1 MQQARNRSL
10 GLNGGFSMSL
20 SLPAIIVQGAES
32 LLSMA
37 EGILQ
42 DAKISQ
48 GKDAVFEFPDT
59 AYHLPMIYALTGLA
73 VQTVGDMEVALGKA
87 NDLVAGIR
95 EHRGAEPSLGDALE
109 AGLAAHFGVELILA
123 LRGLCGQEPVHDQG
137 SGISYHGFLSDTMQR
152 TLGVKLV
159 DGTIPG
165 VAVILGAAPDD
176 GTAVRIVREL
186 QENRIFVLLAGSGI
200 SEQLKR
206 AGVDFGL
213 ESRIVPLGP
222 EPIHALYAVNW
233 AVRAALIFGG
243 KKAGDMPEHLAY
255 QRERVNAFVIAL
267 GAPTPEILAVG
278 AGAIVLGYPVI
289 SDQNV
294 PTLEAEGICPNEA
307 LVGVPDHAKIAQ
319 RAVEVRGLKITV
331 SKPPIPVPYGPAFE
345 GERVRKENTFAEFG
359 GQRSAAFEWVRTLPA
374 EEIEHNRVTVVGTD
388 WQQRYQKGGVLPL
401 AIVVDVA
408 GRKMQPDFEGVIERK
423 IHTNINEAH
432 GIWHM
437 GQRDIIWIRISS
449 EAKQA
454 GFELEHIG
462 VIQTAAILHKFGQ
475 IVDKVQVT
483 LYVDDADVL
492 RFREEARRSYLE
504 RDRRLGSLTDES
516 VGDFYSCLLCQSFA
530 PSHVCVISPERLGL
544 CGAFNWLDAKA
555 AFEIDPTGGN
565 QPIQKGELLDER
577 VGRYSGVDDY
587 LKKASGGAV
596 ETLNMYTLME
606 NPMTSCGCF
615 ECIVGIV
622 PEANGVLI
630 VHRGHAGMTPAG
642 MKFSTLAASVGGG
655 VQTPGFMGVGVNF
668 ITSKKFIAGDG
679 GLRRVVWMPAEL
691 KTRIRDAFNKRAA
704 DEGMPDLLDRIA
716 DETICEEPDQLVEFL
731 TSVNHPA
738 LEMEPLL

>member
-1 MQQARNRSL
+1 M
-10 GLNGGFSMSL
+10 

-32 LLSMA
+32 LLSA
-37 EGILQ
+37 CEGMLRETV
-42 DAKISQ
+42 DSHGSQ
-48 GKDAVFEFPDT
+48 AAFEFPDT
-59 AYHLPMIYALTGLA
+59 AYHLPMIYAMTGLA
-73 VQTVGDMEVALGKA
+73 VGTVADMGIALARAKE
-87 NDLVAGIR
+87 LVAGIR
-95 EHRGAEPSLGDALE
+95 ERHGAEPTLGDALE
-109 AGLAAHFGVELILA
+109 AGLASHFAVELMLA
-123 LRGLCGQEPVHDQG
+123 VRGLRGEEPVRDDAT
-137 SGISYHGFLSDTMQR
+137 GIHYQGFLSDTMQR
-152 TLGVKLV
+152 TLGVQLV

-176 GTAVRIVREL
+176 ETAVLIIREL

-222 EPIHALYAVNW
+222 DPIHALYAVNW

-243 KKAGDMPEHLAY
+243 RKAGEMLDHLSY

-267 GAPTPEILAVG
+267 GTPTPEILAVG
-278 AGAIVLGYPVI
+278 AGAIALGYPII
-289 SDQNV
+289 SDQDV
-294 PTLEAEGICPNEA
+294 PTVHAEGICRNEA
-307 LVGVPDHAKIAQ
+307 LVGVQDHAKIAK
-319 RAVEVRGLKITV
+319 RAIEVRGLKITV

-359 GQRSAAFEWVRTLPA
+359 GQRSPAFEWVRTRSA
-374 EEIEHNRVTVVGTD
+374 DDIEHNRIAIVGTD
-388 WQQRYQKGGVLPL
+388 WQQRYDKGGVMPL
-401 AIVVDVA
+401 AMVIDVA
-408 GRKMQPDFEGVIERK
+408 GQKMQPDFEGVIERK

-437 GQRDIIWIRISS
+437 GQRDIIWVRISN
-449 EAKQA
+449 EARQA
-454 GFELEHIG
+454 GVELEHLG
-462 VIQTAAILHKFGQ
+462 VIQAAMILHKFGQ

-483 LYVDDADVL
+483 LYVDEADVL
-492 RFREEARRSYLE
+492 RLREEARQAYQE

-516 VGDFYSCLLCQSFA
+516 VDEFFSCLLCQSFA

-565 QPIQKGELLDER
+565 QPIRKGTLLDER
-577 VGRYSGVDDY
+577 VGRYTGVDEY

-596 ETLNMYTLME
+596 ETLNMYTIME

-615 ECIVGIV
+615 ECIVAIV
-622 PEANGVLI
+622 PEANGVLV
-630 VHRGHAGMTPAG
+630 VHRGYAGMTPAG

-668 ITSKKFIAGDG
+668 ITSRKFIAGDG
-679 GLRRVVWMPAEL
+679 GIRRIVWMPTEL
-691 KTRIRDAFNKRAA
+691 KARIRDAFNKRAA
-704 DEGMPDLLDRIA
+704 EEGIPDLLERIA
-716 DETICEEPDQLVEFL
+716 DETMCEEPEPLVEFL
-731 TSVNHPA
+731 ASVNHPA
-738 LEMEPLL
+738 LEMESLL